1 MADYL
6 LIESNGPAD
15 GPAAA
20 RFVADAATLASQGA
34 KVALLLI
41 QNGVAGAVA
50 GIDMGWE
57 EFLSRGGELWVDRFS
72 VRQRALADADLV
84 AGARLA
90 DMDEV
95 AKKLLTPGVRAVWH

>member
-1 MADYL
+1 
-6 LIESNGPAD
+6 
-15 GPAAA
+15 
-20 RFVADAATLASQGA
+20 VADAATLAGRGA

-50 GIDMGWE
+50 GVGMGLE
-57 EFLSRGGELWVDRFS
+57 EFLSDGGELWVDRFS
-72 VRQRALADADLV
+72 VRPRALAEADLM

-95 AKKLLTPGVRAVWH
+95 AEKLLTPGVRAVWH